1 MVATV
6 KDRVQKNLEGEHV
19 KGMWAW
25 TALRIL
31 LGWSF
36 FWAFIDKMFGLGF
49 ATCRADESS
58 SIDFFCNASM
68 IKGGSPTFGFLT
80 FATSGSHLGGLFDW
94 MASSGPD
101 TIGVADVA
109 FMAALLLGGLAL
121 MFGVGVRTAAIGG
134 ALLMAFMFL
143 ASEVWPENNPVNSSH
158 IIEMVAFLGIATV
171 GPGAFSLQK
180 WARAHLGPLGQVP

>member
-6 KDRVQKNLEGEHV
+6 KDRFQQGLDGEHV

-25 TALRIL
+25 TTLRIL

-36 FWAFIDKMFGLGF
+36 IWAFIDKMFGFGF
-49 ATCRADESS
+49 STCRAPEGS
-58 SIDFFCNASM
+58 SIDFFCNAAM

-80 FATSGSHLGGLFDW
+80 YATPNSHLGSLFDW

-101 TIGVADVA
+101 KIGVADVL
-109 FMAALLLGGLAL
+109 FMAALLLGGLSMML
-121 MFGVGVRTAAIGG
+121 GVGVRTAGIGS
-134 ALLMAFMFL
+134 ALLMLFMFL

-180 WARAHLGPLGQVP
+180 WVDAKIPALSKIK